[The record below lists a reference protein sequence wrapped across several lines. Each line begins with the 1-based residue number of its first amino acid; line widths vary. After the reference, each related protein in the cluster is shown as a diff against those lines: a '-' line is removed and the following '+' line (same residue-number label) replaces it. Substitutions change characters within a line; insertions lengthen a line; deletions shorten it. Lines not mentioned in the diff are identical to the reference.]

1 LNAPLPVSP
10 LPQPP
15 EDFPL
20 AEIPALFA
28 AARPDEI
35 AVRCGEAELT
45 WEQLHLASNRVAH
58 GLLARGVTPGRLVS
72 LLLPNSVD
80 MIVAVF
86 ACYKAGATPQPL
98 SARLT
103 DTERDEILALADPA
117 VVVTEDGE
125 HAVPRLAEAGG
136 RDADLPTVLAP
147 SWKAPTSGGS
157 TGRPKIILA
166 GSPSVMRHLGPQ
178 RWGIEPGERMLITA
192 PLHHNAPFGCA
203 LYALFTGGT
212 VTLMTRF
219 DPEQTLADVERHA
232 ITWLYVVPT
241 MMRRIHALPDE
252 TKRRYDLSSLRS
264 AWHVA
269 APCPPW
275 LKRAWID
282 WLGAERLW
290 ELYAGTEADAGC
302 TINGVEWLAHPGS
315 VGKPVWGEIKIVDTD
330 GVDVTEPR
338 VPGEIYMRVTPG
350 NPPAY
355 RYIGAQAKEL
365 DGWSSLGD
373 MGEFDEEGYLYLHD
387 RLTDMILVGGVNVF
401 PAEVESALMAHPAV
415 LSSAVI
421 GLPDGDLGNRVHAI
435 VETLPDSG
443 IPADEVAEFVAA
455 RLSPHKRPKTI
466 EIVHSPLRDETGKMR
481 RSALRAARIEGVGAC
496 PPSTA

>member
-1 LNAPLPVSP
+1 MSAR
-10 LPQPP
+10 PQPP

-28 AARPDEI
+28 AAQPDQV
-35 AVRCGEAELT
+35 AVRCADVELT
-45 WEQLHLASNRVAH
+45 WAQLHLASNRVAH

-117 VVVTEDGE
+117 VVITEE
-125 HAVPRLAEAGG
+125 HSVAQLADEGG
-136 RDADLPTVLAP
+136 TDADLPTVIAP

-157 TGRPKIILA
+157 TGRPKVILA
-166 GSPSVMRHLGPQ
+166 GSPAVIRQAGAD
-178 RWGIEPGERMLITA
+178 RWGIESGERMLITA
-192 PLHHNAPFGCA
+192 PLHHNAPFGTA
-203 LYALFTGGT
+203 LYCLFTGGT

-219 DPEQTLADVERHA
+219 DPELTLALTEQHS

-241 MMRRIHALPDE
+241 MMRRIHALPDD
-252 TKRRYDLSSLRS
+252 TKAGYDLSSLRS

-282 WLGAERLW
+282 WLGAERIW
-290 ELYAGTEADAGC
+290 ELYAGTEAEAGC

-315 VGKPVWGEIKIVDTD
+315 VGRTVWGEIKIVDAD

-338 VPGEIYMRVTPG
+338 VAGEVYMRVAPG
-350 NPPAY
+350 SPPAY
-355 RYIGAQAKEL
+355 RYIGATAKEL
-365 DGWSSLGD
+365 HGWSSLGD
-373 MGEFDEEGYLYLHD
+373 MGEFDEDGYLYLHD

-401 PAEVESALMAHPAV
+401 PAEVENALMAHPAV
-415 LSSAVI
+415 LSGAVI

-435 VETLPDSG
+435 VETPAGSDVS
-443 IPADEVAEFVAA
+443 ADEVAEFVVA

-466 EIVHSPLRDETGKMR
+466 EIVHIPLRDETGKMR
-481 RSALRAARIEGVGAC
+481 RSALRAARM
-496 PPSTA
+496 